1 MTMSARDVVA
11 KEYEAM
17 AAAYERGDAD
27 SIAEMYT
34 DDAEVFVPGLPV
46 IVGKTAIRETW
57 QRIVGAGGTR
67 VAIDVRE
74 VQESGD
80 LAYDTGR
87 FTATAQ
93 DGSVLNAGKW
103 IVIWKRTS
111 TGAWK
116 VYRDLMHWDTAPAT
130 S

>member
-1 MTMSARDVVA
+1 MTMSAGEVVA
-11 KEYEAM
+11 REYEAM

-34 DDAEVFVPGLPV
+34 DDAEVFVPGVPV
-46 IVGKTAIRETW
+46 IVGKAAIRETW
-57 QRIVGAGGTR
+57 QMIVGDGGTR

-80 LAYDTGR
+80 LAYDTGH

-93 DGSVLNAGKW
+93 DGRLLNAGKW
-103 IVIWKRTS
+103 MVIWKRTS
-111 TGAWK
+111 IGGWK
-116 VYRDLMHWDTAPAT
+116 VHRDFMHWDTAPTT